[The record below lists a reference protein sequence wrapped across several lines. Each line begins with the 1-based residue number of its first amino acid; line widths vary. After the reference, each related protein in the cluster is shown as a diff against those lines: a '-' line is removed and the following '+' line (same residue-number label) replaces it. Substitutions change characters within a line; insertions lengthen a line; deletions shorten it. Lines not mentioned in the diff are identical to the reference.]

1 MVCLQVCHELRGD
14 GEGEQTKEAVAKV
27 GSNGGS
33 VGIEGELEVF

>member
-1 MVCLQVCHELRGD
+1 VCHELRGD